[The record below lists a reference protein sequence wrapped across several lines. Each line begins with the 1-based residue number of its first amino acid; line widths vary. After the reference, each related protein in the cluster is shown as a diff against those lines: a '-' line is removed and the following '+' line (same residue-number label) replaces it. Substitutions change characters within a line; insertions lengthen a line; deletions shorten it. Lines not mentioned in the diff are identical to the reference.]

1 MPFDGIVLNTVVD
14 ELQQLIG
21 YKVDKIFQPEKDEV
35 HIQFR
40 IQSKKRLKF
49 SINSSMPYI
58 TLTTTRKTNPATP
71 PNFLILLR
79 KYLSGAIITD
89 IEQLGLDRIITISF
103 LGKNELGDATHYKL
117 VYELMG
123 KHSNLVLLDSNNII
137 IDSLKRVAPYMS
149 SVRQVL
155 PGLVFNFIENEKLN
169 IKEISYD
176 EFSSKIK
183 TSKHNIFKSIYL
195 NFQGISPIFSSN
207 LLYGFNIDENIIPNN
222 LTKTELLKIYNY
234 LHNIKSESNYIF
246 VDNDDFYKDFYV
258 VKLNNFE
265 NCKTF
270 DTSLEMIDEFYKTK
284 DLQLRIKQKSSDIKK
299 LLDNRIKRIENKLAS
314 FYDELNSSSDSEKY
328 KIYGELILSNI
339 FNIQK
344 GMKEVSLLNYYDN
357 TDITIVLNENKTPQE
372 NSQVYYKKYNKMKR
386 ANENILVQIKKTKNE
401 LDYLI
406 SVLTALEN
414 NLQESNIDAIK
425 AELIQEGYIKKHVYN
440 KKKKQPQSKPNKF
453 ISPTGFN
460 ILVGKNN
467 IENDQIT
474 FKTAK
479 KRDIWL
485 HTKDIPGSHVIIITD
500 GKEVDD
506 ETLEYA
512 AMLAAYHSKSRNS
525 STVPVDYT
533 TVKNVKKPSGAK
545 PGFVNY
551 FHQKTVYVTPDRKLI
566 N

>member
-1 MPFDGIVLNTVVD
+1 MPFDGIVLNTVVN
-14 ELQQLIG
+14 ELKQLIG
-21 YKVDKIFQPEKDEV
+21 YKVDKIFQPEKDEI

-58 TLTTTRKTNPATP
+58 TLTTTRKTNPAVP

-89 IEQLGLDRIITISF
+89 IKQLGLDRIVIISF
-103 LGKNELGDATHYKL
+103 LGKNELGDATHYNL

-123 KHSNLVLLDSNNII
+123 KHSNLVLLNNEDII

-149 SVRQVL
+149 SVRQIL
-155 PGLVFNFIENEKLN
+155 PGLVFNFIENKKLN
-169 IKEISYD
+169 IKEISYE
-176 EFSSKIK
+176 EFASKIK
-183 TSKHNIFKSIYL
+183 ESKASIFKSIYL
-195 NFQGISPIFSSN
+195 NFQGISPVFSSS
-207 LLYGFNIDENIIPNN
+207 LLYSFNIDENMIPNDLN
-222 LTKTELLKIYNY
+222 ENELLKIYNY
-234 LHNIKSESNYIF
+234 LHDIKSESNYIF
-246 VDNDDFYKDFYV
+246 VDDDEFYKDFYI
-258 VKLNNFE
+258 VKLNTFE
-265 NCKTF
+265 NYKTF
-270 DTSLEMIDEFYKTK
+270 DTALEMIDEFYKTK
-284 DLQLRIKQKSSDIKK
+284 DMQLRIKQKSSNIKK
-299 LLDNRIKRIENKLAS
+299 LLDNRIKRVENKLGS
-314 FYDELNSSSDSEKY
+314 FYNELNSSSDSEKY

-344 GMKEVSLLNYYDN
+344 GMKEISLLNYYDN
-357 TDITIVLNENKTPQE
+357 SNITIPLNENKTPQE
-372 NSQVYYKKYNKMKR
+372 NSQIYYKKYNKMKK
-386 ANENILVQIKKTKNE
+386 AKENILVQIVKTKNE
-401 LDYLI
+401 LNYLL

-414 NLQESNIDAIK
+414 NLQDSNIEAIK
-425 AELIQEGYIKKHVYN
+425 NELIQEGYIKKHVYV
-440 KKKKQPQSKPNKF
+440 KKKKQESKPHKF
-453 ISPTGFN
+453 VSNTGFN

-485 HTKDIPGSHVIIITD
+485 HTKDIPGSHVIIVTG

-512 AMLAAYHSKSRNS
+512 AMLAAYHSKARNS

-533 TVKNVKKPSGAK
+533 TVKNVKKPNGSK
-545 PGFVNY
+545 PGFVIY
-551 FHQKTVYVTPDRKLI
+551 FHQKTIHITPDKKLI
-566 N
+566 